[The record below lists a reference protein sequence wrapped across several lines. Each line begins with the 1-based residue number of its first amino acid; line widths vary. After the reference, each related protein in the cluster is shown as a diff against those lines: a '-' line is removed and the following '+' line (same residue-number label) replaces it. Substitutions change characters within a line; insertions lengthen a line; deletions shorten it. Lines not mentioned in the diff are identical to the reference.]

1 MSIAANSASPAAVPN
16 FVEFDDPDV
25 WAAIAAEQTRQAEG
39 LEMIASENFTS
50 PAVMQAVGSV
60 LTNKY
65 AEGYPGHRYYGG
77 CEFVDKVEDLAR
89 ERLKALFGAEHAN
102 VQPHSG
108 SQANAAVY
116 MTAIQTGDTV
126 LAFDLAHGGHL
137 THGMKLNASGVLY
150 RFVHYGVRRDNQLL
164 DFDQVA
170 SLAREHKPKL
180 IVAGASAYPRE
191 IPHGTFAEIA
201 REVGAKLMV
210 DMAHYAGLVAAGI
223 HDNPV
228 PVADFVTSTTHKTLR
243 GPRGGIAMCR
253 AENAKLLDRS
263 VFPGQQGGP
272 LMHVIAGKAI
282 AFGEALRPEFKAY
295 AQKVVENARTLA
307 AELAR
312 GGVTLVSG
320 GTDNHLM
327 LVDVTPL
334 GIGGKLAEETLDRC
348 GITCNKNMIP
358 FDERKPMDPSGIRL
372 GTPALTTRGMGADQM
387 KQIAAWILRVLKS
400 PADEKL
406 VAATKGEVADLAE
419 QFPVPAAK
427 LEASER

>member
-1 MSIAANSASPAAVPN
+1 MN
-16 FVEFDDPDV
+16 FVEQEDPDV
-25 WAAIAAEQTRQAEG
+25 WAAIHAEQVRQAEG

-89 ERLKALFGAEHAN
+89 ERLKTLFGAEHVN

-116 MTAIQTGDTV
+116 MTAIQPGDTV

-150 RFVHYGVRRDNQLL
+150 RFVHYGVRKSDHRL
-164 DFDQVA
+164 DFDQIA
-170 SLAREHKPKL
+170 SLAREHRPKL

-191 IPHGTFAEIA
+191 IPHGKFAEIA

-253 AENAKLLDRS
+253 SGDAKLLDRS

-272 LMHVIAGKAI
+272 LMHVIAGKAV
-282 AFGEALRPEFKAY
+282 AFAEALRPEFKEY
-295 AQKVVENARTLA
+295 ATRVVENARALA
-307 AELAR
+307 ASLAS
-312 GGVTLVSG
+312 GGVRLVSG

-334 GIGGKLAEETLDRC
+334 SIGGKTAEQVLDRC

-372 GTPALTTRGMGADQM
+372 GTPALTTRGLGADEM
-387 KQIAAWILRVLKS
+387 KRVAAWILEALKAPEDEATLRRVR
-400 PADEKL
+400 
-406 VAATKGEVADLAE
+406 GEVAEMAE
-419 QFPVPAAK
+419 QFPVPAAR
-427 LEASER
+427 LEVVTR

>member
-1 MSIAANSASPAAVPN
+1 MNGTPN
-16 FVEFDDPDV
+16 LVEQDDPEV
-25 WAAIAAEQTRQAEG
+25 WSAIAAEQTRQQEG

-50 PAVMQAVGSV
+50 AAVMQAVGSV

-77 CEFVDKVEDLAR
+77 CEFVDTVEDLAR
-89 ERLKALFGAEHAN
+89 NRLKALFGAEHVN

-108 SQANAAVY
+108 SQANSAVY
-116 MTAIQTGDTV
+116 LTAIQPGDTV

-137 THGMKLNASGVLY
+137 THGMKLNSSGIFY
-150 RFVHYGVRRDNQLL
+150 KFVHYGVRRDNQLL
-164 DFDQVA
+164 DFDQIA

-191 IPHGTFAEIA
+191 IPHGRFAEIA

-253 AENAKLLDRS
+253 TENAKALDRS
-263 VFPGQQGGP
+263 VFPGTQGGP
-272 LMHVIAGKAI
+272 LMHVIAGKAV
-282 AFGEALRPEFKAY
+282 AFGEALKPEFKRY
-295 AQKVVENARTLA
+295 GQHVVDNARTLA
-307 AELAR
+307 AALAS
-312 GGVTLVSG
+312 GGVKLVSG

-334 GIGGKLAEETLDRC
+334 GIGGKLAEEVLDRC

-372 GTPALTTRGMGADQM
+372 GTPALTTRGMGTSEM

-400 PADEKL
+400 PSDQQVIAT
-406 VAATKGEVADLAE
+406 TKGDVAELAE

-427 LEASER
+427 LDAAVEVAGR

>member
-1 MSIAANSASPAAVPN
+1 MNGTPN
-16 FVEFDDPDV
+16 LVEQDDPEV
-25 WAAIAAEQTRQAEG
+25 WSAIAAEQTRQQEG

-50 PAVMQAVGSV
+50 AAVMQAVGSV

-77 CEFVDKVEDLAR
+77 CEFVDTVEDLAR
-89 ERLKALFGAEHAN
+89 NRLKALFGAEHVN

-108 SQANAAVY
+108 SQANSAVY
-116 MTAIQTGDTV
+116 LTAIQPGDTV

-137 THGMKLNASGVLY
+137 THGMKLNSSGIFY
-150 RFVHYGVRRDNQLL
+150 KFVHYGVRRDNQLL
-164 DFDQVA
+164 DFDQIA

-191 IPHGTFAEIA
+191 IPHGRFAEIA

-253 AENAKLLDRS
+253 AENAKALDRS
-263 VFPGQQGGP
+263 VFPGTQGGP
-272 LMHVIAGKAI
+272 LMHVIAGKAV
-282 AFGEALRPEFKAY
+282 AFGEALKPEFKRY
-295 AQKVVENARTLA
+295 GQNVVDNARTLA
-307 AELAR
+307 AALAS
-312 GGVTLVSG
+312 GGVKLVSG

-334 GIGGKLAEETLDRC
+334 GIGGKLAEEVLDRC

-372 GTPALTTRGMGADQM
+372 GTPALTTRGMGTSEM

-400 PADEKL
+400 PSDQQVIAT
-406 VAATKGEVADLAE
+406 TKGDVAELAE

-427 LEASER
+427 LDAAVEVAGR

>member
-1 MSIAANSASPAAVPN
+1 MNGTPN
-16 FVEFDDPDV
+16 LVAQDDPEV
-25 WAAIAAEQTRQAEG
+25 WSAIAAEQTRQQEG

-50 PAVMQAVGSV
+50 AAVMQAVGSV

-77 CEFVDKVEDLAR
+77 CEFVDTVEDLAR
-89 ERLKALFGAEHAN
+89 DRLKAVFGAEHVN

-108 SQANAAVY
+108 SQANSAVY
-116 MTAIQTGDTV
+116 LTAIQPGDTV

-137 THGMKLNASGVLY
+137 THGMKLNSSGIFY
-150 RFVHYGVRRDNQLL
+150 KFVHYGVRRDNQLL
-164 DFDQVA
+164 DFDQIA

-180 IVAGASAYPRE
+180 IIAGASAYPRE
-191 IPHGTFAEIA
+191 IPHGRFAEIA

-253 AENAKLLDRS
+253 AENAKALDRS
-263 VFPGQQGGP
+263 VFPGTQGGP
-272 LMHVIAGKAI
+272 LMHVIAGKAV
-282 AFGEALRPEFKAY
+282 AFGEALKPEFKRY
-295 AQKVVENARTLA
+295 GQHVVDNARTLA
-307 AELAR
+307 AALAS
-312 GGVTLVSG
+312 GGVKLVSG

-334 GIGGKLAEETLDRC
+334 GIGGKLAEEVLDHC

-372 GTPALTTRGMGADQM
+372 GTPALTTRGMGTSEM
-387 KQIAAWILRVLKS
+387 KQIADWILRVLKS
-400 PADEKL
+400 PSDQQLIAT
-406 VAATKGEVADLAE
+406 TKGDVAELAE

-427 LEASER
+427 LDAAVEVAGR